1 MIKDDNKFI
10 VAEGN
15 RRVMILKL
23 LTEKINLPDYND
35 KIFGKNHYSNENSNA
50 DENEESYNL
59 KTIKEKEKDK
69 SNYED
74 CIKFI
79 KQIKENYKDSIF
91 EIYYLKIYTK
101 YKKEVIVMAKILILF
116 LLSAIALQGA
126 SMFLYLQYFRNNR
139 LYKYI

>member
-1 MIKDDNKFI
+1 MTNIKKCGIIKICTGDKGVLNI
-10 VAEGN
+10 VW
-15 RRVMILKL
+15 
-23 LTEKINLPDYND
+23 DFFYN
-35 KIFGKNHYSNENSNA
+35 FF
-50 DENEESYNL
+50 SYMW
-59 KTIKEKEKDK
+59 I
-69 SNYED
+69 Y
-74 CIKFI
+74 
-79 KQIKENYKDSIF
+79 SIF